1 MAVYH
6 ICLHIDPNVE
16 NIILWCVLL
25 QLEHLGIEGAVHLV
39 GFSNGSETALKFT
52 TVYPDRVRSLVCGA
66 SGWWPNTKFFEN
78 GQYMYCVRG
87 LVKYNIIYC
96 VITTHARMHADT
108 VMHSHSES
116 IAYDNMYLYTPHI
129 PSGRSF

>member
-6 ICLHIDPNVE
+6 ICLHIDPNAE
-16 NIILWCVLL
+16 NFILWCVLL
-25 QLEHLGIEGAVHLV
+25 QLKHLGIEGAVHLV

-87 LVKYNIIYC
+87 LVNI
-96 VITTHARMHADT
+96 H
-108 VMHSHSES
+108 E
-116 IAYDNMYLYTPHI
+116 
-129 PSGRSF
+129 